1 MSYDYNI
8 FAGATWNPVFRYA
21 SSTLVSK
28 AITGITKAAPMV
40 VTAVGHSLPDGWPA
54 AVVSAGGM
62 TQANATRYPPQGLD
76 WKAGTVLTTDT
87 VAFNK
92 VNSSDYTAYTS
103 GGFLVYY
110 TPADLSTVT
119 ACVLNIYDNPEH
131 TGTPLA
137 TLSIGSGIALDN
149 VAKTITGTLATA
161 ALTWTTGYYEL
172 LVTLATGRIVQL
184 LKGTITI
191 ES

>member
-1 MSYDYNI
+1 MSYDYKI

-21 SSTLVSK
+21 SSVLTSK

-40 VTAVGHSLPDGWPA
+40 VTAVGHAAPDGWPA

-76 WKAGTVLTTDT
+76 WKAATLLTADT

-92 VNSSDYTAYTS
+92 VNSADFTTYTS

-110 TPADLSTVT
+110 TPVDLTTVS
-119 ACVLNIYDNPEH
+119 AAVLSIYDNPEH
-131 TGTPLA
+131 SGTPLA
-137 TLSIGSGIALDN
+137 TLSIGSGITLDN
-149 VAKTITGTLATA
+149 TAKTITGSLATA

-172 LVTLATGRIVQL
+172 LLTLASGRIVQL